1 VCFHARP
8 REDVTL
14 ARISGRRVLLVDYHL
29 LVDDIAAVLS
39 ASGAHVR
46 RLYPASLGVET
57 FKHACREHRPHLVLS
72 VNHAPPLAFLCSL
85 SGVPYVSWTIDPLP
99 QARRQVLPGTKV
111 AQCLCFVHRRKLVPD
126 LLAAGLPRV
135 EYLPLAAASRRVLE
149 APGAAL
155 AADAPVTF
163 VGGSLASDDAELAQL
178 VARAGWDATSC
189 ARVDGWLDELLAARG
204 DEPAFMG
211 IASADELPSW
221 LASRVPPA
229 QHVVLCEALNGRLSY
244 WHRRRVVQRLG
255 ACGLVVWGDAAWAP
269 YVRDYRGLARHG
281 DELTHIYRTSLCN
294 VDVPR
299 LYQRE
304 IVTLRAFD
312 VMAAGGL
319 LLTEAGGELGALVS
333 PDGYLSYRDPHE
345 QIEQIERARRDP
357 AGMHDIARAGQRQ
370 VLLAHRLEH
379 RVARIVQRCFEL
391 GWL

>member
-1 VCFHARP
+1 M
-8 REDVTL
+8 TL
-14 ARISGRRVLLVDYHL
+14 ARVSGRRILLVDYHL
-29 LVDDIAAVLS
+29 LVDDVAAVLS
-39 ASGAHVR
+39 AAGAHVR
-46 RLYPASLGVET
+46 RLYPASLGIDT
-57 FKHACREHRPHLVLS
+57 FRHACREHRPHLVLS

-99 QARRQVLPGTKV
+99 NARRQVLPGTKLER
-111 AQCLCFVHRRKLVPD
+111 CLCFVHRRKLVPE

-149 APGAAL
+149 APAEPL

-163 VGGSLASDDAELAQL
+163 VGGSLASDDAALKEL
-178 VARAGWDATSC
+178 VTGVGWDAPLRE
-189 ARVDGWLDELLAARG
+189 RVDGWLAELLAARG
-204 DEPAFMG
+204 DDPAFMG
-211 IASADELPSW
+211 VESADELPDW
-221 LASRVPPA
+221 LASSVPHEQRA
-229 QHVVLCEALNGRLSY
+229 ALCEGLNGRLSY
-244 WHRRRVVQRLG
+244 WHRRRVVQGLG
-255 ACGLVVWGDAAWAP
+255 ACGLVVWGDAGWAP
-269 YVRDYRGLARHG
+269 HARDYRGLARHG
-281 DELTHIYRTSLCN
+281 DQLTGIYRTSLCN

-333 PDGYLSYRDPHE
+333 PDGYLSYRDPQE
-345 QIEQIERARRDP
+345 LVQQIELARRSDP
-357 AGMHDIARAGQRQ
+357 GALRDIARAGQRQ

-379 RVARIVQRCFEL
+379 RVERIVRECFAM